1 MNSSTNLTFTIPHK
15 EGLPAAAE
23 IDILMTFVFIGV
35 AAGVMAILL
44 AGFMNV
50 KRKEASEMKT
60 VRILFKMSSFLVE
73 FEAFLISVLFKK

>member
-15 EGLPAAAE
+15 AGLPAAAE

-44 AGFMNV
+44 AGFLNV